1 MNTMTESS
9 AIRTRELWPRMT
21 DWFDTLVPSD
31 LSWRTGFPHSMRV
44 EEFTRDG
51 SFVIRAELPGIDP
64 DQDVEIT
71 LKDRMLTIAGKR
83 EERHEEAQR
92 SEFFY
97 GRFMRTLTL
106 PSGATGEDIAATY
119 TDGILEVAVPMRE
132 PQEEIHRVA
141 VSRPTS

>member
-1 MNTMTESS
+1 MSTMTEAS
-9 AIRTRELWPRMT
+9 IGRTRDIWPRFT

-44 EEFTRDG
+44 EEFSRDG

-64 DQDVEIT
+64 DKDVEIT

-83 EERHEEAQR
+83 EERHEEGQR

-106 PSGATGEDIAATY
+106 PSGATGEDISASY
-119 TDGILEVAVPMRE
+119 KDGILEVAVPMHE
-132 PQEEIHRVA
+132 PQGEVQRVA
-141 VSRPTS
+141 VSRPAS